1 MNRVSPQ
8 RIRFGLFE
16 VDTRSGELRRQGSR
30 INLQDQPFQA
40 LVLLLQHPGEMV
52 TREELSKLLWPE
64 DTFVDFERGLNKAIN
79 KLRAALRDDAEKP
92 RFIETLPQRGYR
104 FIAPV
109 ESLPQVLSPHPPRID
124 SLAVLSLD
132 NLSGDPT
139 QEYFA
144 DGLTEELICA
154 VARIA
159 SLRVISRTSVATYK
173 GSKKSL
179 PQIAKELGVDAVVE
193 GSFARSGQ
201 KIRITVQLIFAAD
214 DRHLWA
220 ERYER
225 DLSDI
230 LQLQAEV
237 AHCIATHIH
246 KLVDP
251 RHSFSQPVRQVHPQA
266 YEACLKGIYVRDKLT
281 PVDLMKSIELFR
293 QSIEFDPTYAKAYG
307 ELARSYFYPGIFG
320 VCPAQDT
327 FPKAKANALR
337 ALELDDTVA
346 VAHIALAVVHIY
358 EWNWPAAEAESRRAV
373 DLTPGEALTYAHYA
387 DYLSIKGRHD
397 QAISVFKR
405 VLDLDPI
412 SRVYIGHCGLILY
425 RARRYDESIAQ
436 CLKALEIDPYYVNAM
451 WFLALSLEQKGDLP
465 GAIVRLEFAANLTHG
480 PLFNALLARAYAL
493 TGETA
498 KAIAILH
505 QLNALSAERYVSPFD
520 IAVIHLGLGDLD
532 SAFQQLTLAYQ
543 QQVFRIIE
551 LTMPMWD
558 SVRSDPRWQDLVH
571 RIGLSQ

>member
-1 MNRVSPQ
+1 MNRAAPQ

-52 TREELSKLLWPE
+52 SREELSKRLWPE

-109 ESLPQVLSPHPPRID
+109 ELLPQLPLQHPFRID

-173 GSKKSL
+173 GSRKSL
-179 PQIAKELGVDAVVE
+179 PQIAKELGVDAIVE

-201 KIRITVQLIFAAD
+201 KIRITVQLILAAD

-237 AHCIATHIH
+237 ADSIATHIH

-251 RHSFSQPVRQVHPQA
+251 LHPYPYPVLQVHPQA
-266 YEACLKGIYVRDKLT
+266 YEACLKGIFLRDKLA
-281 PVDLMKSIELFR
+281 PADLLKSIEVFH
-293 QSIEFDPTYAKAYG
+293 QAIDFDLAYAKAYG
-307 ELARSYFYPGIFG
+307 ELARSHYYLGIFG
-320 VCPAQDT
+320 ICPANDT
-327 FPKAKANALR
+327 FPKAKANALK
-337 ALELDDTVA
+337 ALELDDTLA
-346 VAHIALAVVHIY
+346 SAHIALAVVHIY
-358 EWNWPAAEAESRRAV
+358 EWDWPAAEAESKRAV
-373 DLTPGEALTYAHYA
+373 ELTPGEPTTHSHYS
-387 DYLSIKGRHD
+387 DYLSIKGQHH
-397 QAISVFKR
+397 QAITAFKR
-405 VLDLDPI
+405 VLELDPI
-412 SRVYIGHCGLILY
+412 SRVFIGHFGLILY

-465 GAIVRLEFAANLTHG
+465 AAIPRLEFAVNLTHG

-505 QLNALSAERYVSPFD
+505 QLIALSTERYVSPFD

-532 SAFQQLTLAYQ
+532 SAFLHLELACQQH
-543 QQVFRIIE
+543 VFRIIE
-551 LTMPMWD
+551 ITMPMWD
-558 SVRSDPRWQDLVH
+558 GVRSDTRWQDLMR
-571 RIGLSQ
+571 RIGLPQ